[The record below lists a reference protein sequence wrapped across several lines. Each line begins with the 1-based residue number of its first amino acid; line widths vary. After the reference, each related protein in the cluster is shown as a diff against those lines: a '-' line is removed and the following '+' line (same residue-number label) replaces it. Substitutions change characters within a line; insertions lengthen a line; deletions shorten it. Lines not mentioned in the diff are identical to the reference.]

1 MLKELSCFMKKNS
14 GAVLW
19 LVCDVLISIIS
30 VFFAEL
36 LDSNQV
42 IHGAQ
47 QIKLM
52 AIRTV
57 AFLLPYIIFSLP
69 MHIYK
74 IMWKYAGSLD
84 FLRLMSTVIVS
95 TVSMYFICKIEN
107 AATAVTFYFI
117 FFILVTIFLCVARLL
132 PRTLQR
138 IVSELKA
145 QNTNESLH
153 GLQSRSRKRKERV
166 MIIGGGSAAN
176 LLIEDMRVSE
186 HFSNSVP
193 VCIIDDSDKKLGNYV
208 GGVKVVGTRE
218 NIVECADKYDI
229 DTIIF
234 AVPSMPQVERASVLK
249 ICSETD
255 CQIKSM
261 PSINEAINNGGAVLK
276 LRKVKIE
283 DLLDRDPIKIDT
295 DKIIGYVENRVVL
308 VTGGGGS
315 IGSELCRQIA
325 DHNPKKLIIFDV
337 YENNA
342 YDIQNELRRTRP
354 EVDILTLIGSVR
366 DSARVEAIFDK
377 YRPEIVYHAA
387 AHKHVPL
394 MEDSPNEA
402 IKNNVF
408 GTYKTA
414 QMADKYGCK
423 KFVLISTDKAVNP
436 TNVMG
441 ASKRMCEMV
450 VQSFS
455 RHSNTEFVAV
465 RFGNVLGSN
474 GSVIP
479 LFKKQIESGGP
490 VLVTHPDII
499 RYFMTIKEAVSLVL
513 TAGAYAKGG
522 EIFVLDMGKPVKI
535 YDLAKN
541 MIRLMGYKLGVDVNI
556 EFSGLRPGEKLYE
569 EMLMDEE
576 GLRKTENSLIHI
588 GNPIEFDDE
597 WFMEKLENLKEIMYD
612 DKADVRM
619 LIKEI
624 VPTYIV
630 PEH

>member
-1 MLKELSCFMKKNS
+1 MKKNS

-19 LVCDVLISIIS
+19 LVCDVIISIIS

-57 AFLLPYIIFSLP
+57 AFSLPYIIFSLP

-193 VCIIDDSDKKLGNYV
+193 VCIIDDSHKKLGNYV

>member
-1 MLKELSCFMKKNS
+1 MKKNS

-57 AFLLPYIIFSLP
+57 AFSLPYIIFSLP

-576 GLRKTENSLIHI
+576 GLRKTENSLIYI